1 MTRPLEG
8 LRVAD
13 FSWFVA
19 GPLAARTL
27 GDFGA
32 DVIRVESE
40 THVDGLRIVQPFPPG
55 KAGLNVSSYFNNA
68 NAAKRSLL
76 LNMSEPD
83 ARDVALRLIA
93 ASDVFI
99 SNFTPR
105 VIERWRLTYDELS
118 AINPRIIA
126 LYAPMQGL
134 SGPRKDFLGF
144 GAVLTP
150 FTGLNHLTGFAHRS
164 PAGVGTNYPD
174 YTINPGHSVVAIMA
188 ALRHRDRTGEGQMI
202 ELSQLESVAATIGPA
217 LMDYAVNERVQMR
230 RGNRSEWMAPHGAF
244 RCLDE
249 TRRHPPLPTQSNER
263 ERWIVLAVRD
273 DQEWQAFCGVAGNV
287 SFTQDVRFQT
297 LLGRKQNEDEL
308 EREISKWTGR
318 QQASAIVPR
327 LQEAGVPAGI
337 VQDAE
342 DMLDHDEHLRARQYY
357 VRLDHPETGTAA
369 HDGPVAKLHATP
381 GALRAPAPLIGEHT
395 YQVAT
400 EVLGYSADEVADL
413 VAKGILA

>member
-27 GDFGA
+27 ADFGA

-40 THVDGLRIVQPFPPG
+40 THVDGLRIVQPFTPG
-55 KAGLNVSSYFNNA
+55 ADGLNVSGYFNNV

-105 VIERWRLTYDELS
+105 VIERWRLTYDELRVV
-118 AINPRIIA
+118 NPRIIA

-150 FTGLNHLTGFAHRS
+150 FTGLNHLTGFPHRP

-202 ELSQLESVAATIGPA
+202 ELSQLESVASTIGPA
-217 LMDYAVNERVQMR
+217 LMDYAVNGRVQAR

-249 TRRHPPLPTQSNER
+249 PRRYPPLPAQPAER
-263 ERWIVLAVRD
+263 ERWIVVAVRGD
-273 DQEWQAFCGVAGNV
+273 DEWRALCDIADNA
-287 SFTQDVRFQT
+287 SFTQDVQFQT
-297 LLGRKQNEDEL
+297 LLGRKQNEDAL
-308 EREISKWTGR
+308 ERAISEWTAR
-318 QQASAIVPR
+318 QQASAIVQR
-327 LQEAGVPAGI
+327 LQDVGVPAGV

-342 DMLDHDEHLRARQYY
+342 DMLDHDEHLRERGYY
-357 VRLDHPETGTAA
+357 VRLDHPETGAAA

-381 GALRAPAPLIGEHT
+381 GEVRSPAPLIGEHT

-400 EVLGYSADEVADL
+400 EVLGYTADEVADL